1 MRRFWDG
8 NRWQENSTAR
18 ALLLTIR
25 VTKEERDRAELVA
38 KHHGSNVAKVVRR
51 FFFEEAKRIAAAE
64 KEKAES
70 VQDASKSDQSRAPR
84 PPPGFRPTKSA
95 RKAPEGRP
103 PRAAKARKRA
113 RR

>member
-1 MRRFWDG
+1 MSNFWG
-8 NRWQENSTAR
+8 SPTRSKR
-18 ALLLTIR
+18 SKLLTIR
-25 VTKEERDRAELVA
+25 VTTEERERAELVA
-38 KHHGSNVAKVVRR
+38 KHHGSNVARLVRR
-51 FFFEEAKRIAAAE
+51 YFADEAKRIADAE
-64 KEKAES
+64 KESLQNASES
-70 VQDASKSDQSRAPR
+70 EESRAPR

>member
-1 MRRFWDG
+1 MYW
-8 NRWQENSTAR
+8 WKPKPAR

-25 VTKEERDRAELVA
+25 VTEEERKNADVVA
-38 KHHGSNVAKVVRR
+38 KHHGTNVARLVRK
-51 FFFEEAKRIAAAE
+51 FFVDEAKRIADGE

-70 VQDASKSDQSRAPR
+70 LQSASKPDESRAPR
-84 PPPGFRPTKSA
+84 PPPGLRPTKSA

-103 PRAAKARKRA
+103 PRAGKARKRA

>member
-1 MRRFWDG
+1 MSNFWG
-8 NRWQENSTAR
+8 SPTRSKR
-18 ALLLTIR
+18 SKLLTIR
-25 VTKEERDRAELVA
+25 VTTEERERAELVA
-38 KHHGSNVAKVVRR
+38 KHHGSNVARLVRR
-51 FFFEEAKRIAAAE
+51 FFVDEAKRIAGAE
-64 KEKAES
+64 KEAAES